1 MCTSRPKA
9 PKIEPPPP
17 PPQASQAPIN
27 VDIKRR
33 NNTGVNTTGAFAS
46 APGSTLL
53 TGPFGAGTPTTGKST
68 LLGN

>member
-1 MCTSRPKA
+1 MCTSSPKP
-9 PKIEPPPP
+9 PKVETPP

-27 VDIKRR
+27 VDPKRR

-53 TGPFGAGTPTTGKST
+53 TGPGGAGTALTGKST